1 MGPINHQPGCST
13 RMQAAC
19 RSKPRYRVL
28 GRLDVLPGSALAG
41 QSMEIAFRPLP
52 AKRQTEFD
60 PVYRPSSAC
69 ALVAGNLVLAVSI
82 RIRWVCGAPVA
93 VRPAWPG
100 LLWMVPAGACGGPC
114 VHAGTGGRLPSRG
127 SDSRSLGRLAAR
139 LLSMMSSSE
148 HTGMPSI
155 STPLHPACTRAAEVR
170 DSTMRPPDPNTRR
183 SGRDALPNR
192 WPGGSPSAST
202 VRCRM
207 ARPDTRNHNGSASRS
222 ARAAP
227 YSCGR
232 YP

>member
-1 MGPINHQPGCST
+1 
-13 RMQAAC
+13 
-19 RSKPRYRVL
+19 
-28 GRLDVLPGSALAG
+28 
-41 QSMEIAFRPLP
+41 MEIAFRPLP

-139 LLSMMSSSE
+139 LLAMMASSE
-148 HTGMPSI
+148 HTGDAVDLDAAAPSV
-155 STPLHPACTRAAEVR
+155 HAGC
-170 DSTMRPPDPNTRR
+170 
-183 SGRDALPNR
+183 
-192 WPGGSPSAST
+192 GGKGF
-202 VRCRM
+202 
-207 ARPDTRNHNGSASRS
+207 HNEASRS
-222 ARAAP
+222 QHAAFGKGRLAEPVARKEP
-227 YSCGR
+227 FGLDR
-232 YP
+232 QVQNGQT